1 MSGHSSMGF
10 SGQGIIIPCPATVR
24 MSEGVDNDTND
35 AAEKGT
41 AVHECA
47 EAAIKLGC
55 NCQDFV
61 GDTFNGFKI
70 TKRMAEA
77 GQVYVDEIRKLLRDR
92 NAKLHVELKVAIST
106 IDKELLRGT
115 SDCVIVDIE
124 NSELIIGDYKN
135 GFGVVEVD
143 KPIYSSASQKSLN
156 GNAQLVGYALAAL
169 DTLDLWGLVNKVTTF
184 VCQPN
189 FEHVDGITRYK
200 TYTMAEMREW
210 WNVYYLTYQ
219 EAKRPDSK
227 PNAGEHCKYC
237 RAAGHCATRM
247 RRTIELLSLDN
258 GLDYLLPE
266 QITEIYKEIGTI
278 RRTLEAVEN
287 RTTSLARKGTTI
299 EGYKLV
305 KPILR
310 AKCSDEDSFITDAI
324 EAGVDEG
331 DLFNRRMKGKTE
343 LKKLMDKKLVDKYFP
358 TPTGDAVLVSM
369 SDKRPA
375 VIAGERPNAVGVFN
389 EVKK

>member
-1 MSGHSSMGF
+1 MSGHSPMGF

-24 MSEGVDNDTND
+24 MSEGVNDDTND

-55 NCQDFV
+55 DCHDFV
-61 GDTFNGFKI
+61 GHTFNGFKI
-70 TKRMAEA
+70 TKPMAES
-77 GQVYVDEIRKLLRDR
+77 GQVYVDEIRKLLQLR
-92 NAKLHVELKVAIST
+92 NAKLHVEMKVAINT
-106 IDKELLRGT
+106 INKELLRGT
-115 SDCVIVDIE
+115 SDCVIVDTA
-124 NSELIIGDYKN
+124 NRELIIGDYKN

-143 KPIYSSASQKSLN
+143 KPIYSSVMGKSYN
-156 GNAQLVGYALAAL
+156 GNAQLVGYGLAAL
-169 DTLDLWGLVNKVTTF
+169 DTLDLWSAVDKVTTF

-210 WNVYYLTYQ
+210 WDVYYHTYQ
-219 EAKRPDSK
+219 EAKKPDSK
-227 PNAGEHCKYC
+227 PHAGEHCKYC
-237 RAAGHCATRM
+237 AAAGHCATRM
-247 RRTIELLSLDN
+247 RRTINLLSLDN

-266 QITEIYKEIGTI
+266 QVTGIYKEIGTI

-287 RTTSLARKGTTI
+287 HVTNLARKGVTI
-299 EGYKLV
+299 EGHKLV

-324 EAGVDEG
+324 EAGVAEG

-358 TPTGDAVLVSM
+358 TPTGQAVLVGM

-375 VIAGERPNAVGVFN
+375 VVAGERPNAVGIFQKVN
-389 EVKK
+389 K